1 MREPPANQIPALA
14 AHLGTVKRDI
24 QFITQVTR
32 KRTNILNYHLGL
44 CVKAK

>member
-1 MREPPANQIPALA
+1 MREPPANQIPDLA